1 MPELSPG
8 ALFIATSAAPD
19 RRHHRYRCPLD
30 VDDDDNHFAASS
42 TTVTFPAAGASATS
56 SAVDRLAFSVYGRD
70 RLIDASAVADRKND
84 GAEEPSDDGWPSV
97 FRETLRG
104 GAHGA
109 RLPVHIL
116 LHALPEFADRQVHIE
131 TRIFFNS
138 YIIPRPR
145 IICSENILLYSCKYV
160 S

>member
-8 ALFIATSAAPD
+8 ALLFIATSAAPD
-19 RRHHRYRCPLD
+19 RRYRCPLD
-30 VDDDDNHFAASS
+30 VDDDDHRHFAAASS

-56 SAVDRLAFSVYGRD
+56 SAAVDRLAFSVYRRG
-70 RLIDASAVADRKND
+70 RLIDASAVADRQND
-84 GAEEPSDDGWPSV
+84 SAEKPSDDGRPSV

-116 LHALPEFADRQVHIE
+116 LHALPEFADRQVHTE
-131 TRIFFNS
+131 TRIYS
-138 YIIPRPR
+138 LILIIRAIR
-145 IICSENILLYSCKYV
+145 AMRVL
-160 S
+160 

>member
-8 ALFIATSAAPD
+8 ALLFIATSAAPD
-19 RRHHRYRCPLD
+19 LRHHRYRCPLD
-30 VDDDDNHFAASS
+30 VDDDNHFAASS

-56 SAVDRLAFSVYGRD
+56 SAVDRLAFSAYRRG
-70 RLIDASAVADRKND
+70 RLIDVSAVADRPND
-84 GAEEPSDDGWPSV
+84 SAEEPSDDGRPSV

-131 TRIFFNS
+131 THIFL
-138 YIIPRPR
+138 
-145 IICSENILLYSCKYV
+145 ILILYLCAIFEYYM
-160 S
+160 